1 MKTRNVVAW
10 LIIFFSG
17 GLLAQ
22 SNVQTVSSSSLSEPK
37 PQVKRA
43 DHSQQEGVTT
53 TFETT
58 VLETTIDVVVDE
70 NTQFFEVKR
79 FRNQTNVER
88 TLEQVIIDIAN
99 IHTKMDI
106 VNADN
111 ELKQKAISS
120 GWFLQVA
127 ELLEKLEIEKQQL
140 ENN

>member
-22 SNVQTVSSSSLSEPK
+22 SNVHTVSSSSLSEPK
-37 PQVKRA
+37 SQVKRA
-43 DHSQQEGVTT
+43 DHSQQEEVTT
-53 TFETT
+53 TFETS
-58 VLETTIDVVVDE
+58 VAEPVNE

-79 FRNQTNVER
+79 LRNQTNVER

-127 ELLEKLEIEKQQL
+127 ELLEKLESEKQQL